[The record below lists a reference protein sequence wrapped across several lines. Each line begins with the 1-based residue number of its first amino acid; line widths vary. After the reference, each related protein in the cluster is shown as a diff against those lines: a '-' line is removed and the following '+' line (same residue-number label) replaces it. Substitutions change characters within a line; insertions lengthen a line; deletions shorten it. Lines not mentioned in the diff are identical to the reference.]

1 MILVNRAN
9 MRNKSLRVV
18 SAEIDSHIDL
28 LLKVVL
34 VVAGPWLGK
43 VGLVVLLE
51 ESALSWLFVAATH
64 V

>member
-1 MILVNRAN
+1 MSLVHLTN
-9 MRNKSLRVV
+9 MRNKSLWVV
-18 SAEIDSHIDL
+18 SDEINSHIDL

-34 VVAGPWLGK
+34 VVAGPRLGK
-43 VGLVVLLE
+43 VGLVVLLK

>member
-1 MILVNRAN
+1 